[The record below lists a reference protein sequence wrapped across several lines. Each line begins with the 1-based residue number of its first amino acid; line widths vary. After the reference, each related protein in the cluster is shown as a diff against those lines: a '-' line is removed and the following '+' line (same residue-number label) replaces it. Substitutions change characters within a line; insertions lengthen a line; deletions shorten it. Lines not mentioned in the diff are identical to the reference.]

1 MSFSATF
8 RTKNPSLL
16 LRKLNI
22 FGVTK
27 ENQEP
32 IYRRG
37 TERDER
43 FSSPSEHSV
52 GARPSSG
59 FPSRS

>member
-1 MSFSATF
+1 MSISVMF
-8 RTKNPSLL
+8 RTKDPNLL
-16 LRKLNI
+16 LNNLNI

-32 IYRRG
+32 GYSRR
-37 TERDER
+37 TERHKR

-52 GARPSSG
+52 
-59 FPSRS
+59 